1 MDNIQKEKKKEKCY
15 NLKVQ
20 IFDCLYKENESYQE
34 MNTNDVKCLKFLN
47 EFKKKC
53 T

>member
-1 MDNIQKEKKKEKCY
+1 MDNIENKSTNSDCY
-15 NLKVQ
+15 KLKVK

-34 MNTNDVKCLKFLN
+34 INTNDVKCLKLIN

-53 T
+53 N